1 MSMISEQVTGLRMAA
16 VYKEHSLKMLLE
28 KAADTIEALSANLET
43 ANKEL
48 ERWHTDKI
56 NDKIKNPFA
65 WTSTL
70 CCHNCDHKDEYIEEL
85 EAANMELSAED
96 CGRWIPCTERSPDES
111 LDSVIGWDKYRRR
124 CCFVQYM
131 GGRWILGNDTDS
143 VKITAWQPMPED
155 YHG

>member
-1 MSMISEQVTGLRMAA
+1 MSMISEQVKGLRIAA

-28 KAADTIEALSANLET
+28 KSADTIESLSAKLET

-96 CGRWIPCTERSPDES
+96 CGRWIPCKERSPDES